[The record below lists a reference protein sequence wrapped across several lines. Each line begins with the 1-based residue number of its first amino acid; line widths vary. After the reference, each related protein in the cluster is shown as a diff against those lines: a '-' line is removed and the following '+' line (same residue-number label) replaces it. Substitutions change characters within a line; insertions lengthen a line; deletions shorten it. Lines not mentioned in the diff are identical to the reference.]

1 MNMRI
6 TTNSI
11 FVTVLMVF
19 SVLLSAVVSES
30 RAATQSGHPQP
41 RHVVVPSPA
50 YPTIQRGIDAVAD
63 GGTVVIRHGV
73 YTESLSVRGKQVH
86 IEGEGARGERRTQ
99 IVGLD
104 RDAAVITYGPRGGG
118 SLRDVVVSG
127 GAYGVAGVKERDQ
140 LRERDSFPS
149 PLVIRES
156 VIRGTGRGIY
166 GSFSTLIATEIEV
179 GPTIWNGLSILEAAQ
194 QLILFNAFVHDA
206 GGVGALIYNFNP
218 NAFLGPIVY
227 KSGFGFNK
235 GGGLVIYG
243 GAKHSAINT
252 CVFSNNNVFGVLL
265 LQAGDVTV
273 DSVSVNDTAVRLDD
287 GTLGCGLCAVLSGPV
302 NITNCFIQTSI
313 FGIANLGSSTTVI
326 NTILACNGISL
337 DGEEENGVPPQFDLL
352 AGNQCSEVDPND
364 LQCKPRACQIKTSDL
379 VPPAPAVP

>member
-1 MNMRI
+1 MNTRI
-6 TTNSI
+6 TPNII
-11 FVTVLMVF
+11 FVTVLIL
-19 SVLLSAVVSES
+19 SSAVVSES

-63 GGTVVIRHGV
+63 RGTVFVRRGV
-73 YTESLSVRGKQVH
+73 YNESLSVRGKQVD
-86 IEGEGARGERRTQ
+86 IEGEGARGERRTE

-104 RDAAVITYGPRGGG
+104 RDAAVITYGPRAGG
-118 SLRDVVVSG
+118 SLGDVVLSG
-127 GAYGVAGVKERDQ
+127 GAYGVAGVKERDP

-156 VIRGTGRGIY
+156 VIRGSGRGIY
-166 GSFSTLIATEIEV
+166 GSFSTLIATEIEI
-179 GPTIWNGLSILEAAQ
+179 GPTTWNGLSILDLEQ
-194 QLILFNAFVHDA
+194 QFVLFNSYVHDA

-273 DSVSVNDTAVRLDD
+273 DTVSVNDTAVRLDD
-287 GTLGCGLCAVLSGPV
+287 GAFGCGLCAVLSGQV
-302 NITNCFIQTSI
+302 NITNCFIQTSA
-313 FGIANLGSSTTVI
+313 FGILNIGSSTTMV
-326 NTILACNGISL
+326 NTTLSCNGISL
-337 DGEEENGVPPQFDLL
+337 DAEEDYGVPPQFNLL
-352 AGNQCSEVDPND
+352 GGNQCSEVDPND
-364 LQCKPRACQIKTSDL
+364 LQCKPVACQILTSKL
-379 VPPAPAVP
+379 AAPTPPAP